1 MMEVSA
7 TAGGWWVQCRGD
19 CPRRPKRGKP
29 LVTLA
34 KLPFRQLSVL
44 WSGSVRGG
52 EALMSNSSDDL
63 LGRLFSNSHRALR
76 LYVRRLVD
84 SRETAD
90 DVVQEAFLRTYVHA
104 DRVKIPRAFL
114 FSTARNLAADSWR
127 HNRVAKTDLLGD
139 SVDSEVVS
147 LGESPEGQALADE
160 RSRLLRQAIE
170 RLSPQCRA
178 AFVLKVF
185 HACSYKEIAQRLGIA
200 PKTVE
205 NHIARALRETHQ
217 YLRERYK

>member
-1 MMEVSA
+1 
-7 TAGGWWVQCRGD
+7 
-19 CPRRPKRGKP
+19 
-29 LVTLA
+29 
-34 KLPFRQLSVL
+34 
-44 WSGSVRGG
+44 
-52 EALMSNSSDDL
+52 MSNSSDDL
-63 LGRLFSNSHRALR
+63 LGRLFSKSHRALR

-90 DVVQEAFLRTYVHA
+90 DIVQEAFLRTYVHA
-104 DRVKIPRAFL
+104 DRVKVPRAFL

-170 RLSPQCRA
+170 RLSPQGRA
-178 AFVLKVF
+178 AFVLKGF
-185 HACSYKEIAQRLGIA
+185 QYCSYKEIAPRLGDA
-200 PKTVE
+200 AKNGE
-205 NHIARALRETHQ
+205 NRIARALRETHQ

>member
-1 MMEVSA
+1 
-7 TAGGWWVQCRGD
+7 
-19 CPRRPKRGKP
+19 
-29 LVTLA
+29 
-34 KLPFRQLSVL
+34 
-44 WSGSVRGG
+44 
-52 EALMSNSSDDL
+52 MSNSRANL
-63 LGRLFSNSHRALR
+63 LGRLFCETRPALR
-76 LYVRRLVD
+76 RYVRRLVG
-84 SRETAD
+84 SREMAD

-104 DRVKIPRAFL
+104 DSLRVPRAFL
-114 FSTARNLAADSWR
+114 FSTARNLAADSRR
-127 HNRVAKTDLLGD
+127 HNRLAKTDLLGD

-147 LGESPEGQALADE
+147 LSESPEGQALADE

-185 HACSYKEIAQRLGIA
+185 HECSYKEIGQRLGIT

-217 YLRERYK
+217 YLRQRYK

>member
-1 MMEVSA
+1 V
-7 TAGGWWVQCRGD
+7 
-19 CPRRPKRGKP
+19 PRRLPTTSQTGKTP
-29 LVTLA
+29 SHACKIAVPPIVCTLERF
-34 KLPFRQLSVL
+34 L
-44 WSGSVRGG
+44 RGG
-52 EALMSNSSDDL
+52 EALMPNSSDDL
-63 LGRLFSNSHRALR
+63 LGRLFSSSHRALR

-90 DVVQEAFLRTYVHA
+90 DIVQEAFLRTYVHA

-160 RSRLLRQAIE
+160 RSRLLRHAIE